1 MIKIFI
7 NFVFLLI
14 CVNLFAQT
22 PQVNNHYYNYDTK
35 NTNFDGFKYQNQYYE
50 TSPKGLLSFIDDNN
64 SDFSPELESI
74 LLQKAKKI
82 KTKALVSEIAGWGLW
97 ASGGVIMFSGVA
109 SGQDENGKYDTSTIF
124 KGFGV
129 AIFGALIKE
138 LVRPKSRNY
147 YDFINTV
154 NRKQSKKVYLEVTY
168 NYEKNLN
175 FGFAVNF

>member
-1 MIKIFI
+1 MNKIITFSI
-7 NFVFLLI
+7 LI
-14 CVNLFAQT
+14 FSLNILAQT
-22 PQVNNHYYNYDTK
+22 PQVNNHYYNYNTK
-35 NTNFDGFKYQNQYYE
+35 NIDFDGFKYQNQYYE
-50 TSPKGLLSFIDDNN
+50 TSSKGLLSFIDDNKA
-64 SDFSPELESI
+64 DFSPELESI
-74 LLQKAKKI
+74 LIKKAKKI
-82 KTKALVSEIAGWGLW
+82 KTKGLVSEIAGWGLW
-97 ASGGVIMFSGVA
+97 VSGGIIMFSSIT
-109 SGQDENGKYDTSTIF
+109 SGQDENGEYDSPTIF

-129 AIFGALIKE
+129 AVLGALIKE